1 MIERRT
7 WEGLDHSMY
16 RCMAGPRT
24 GVPAHRNLN
33 TKTQR
38 DGGAEGLGVKLF
50 DGVAPCDRRRYQ
62 VMGRLVVWGAQL
74 CCLSLSKAAGDVG
87 RSGVCNRCAVVVG
100 EKGSL
105 ASRERRA
112 DH

>member
-50 DGVAPCDRRRYQ
+50 DGWSPVTVADT
-62 VMGRLVVWGAQL
+62 
-74 CCLSLSKAAGDVG
+74 K
-87 RSGVCNRCAVVVG
+87 
-100 EKGSL
+100 
-105 ASRERRA
+105 
-112 DH
+112 